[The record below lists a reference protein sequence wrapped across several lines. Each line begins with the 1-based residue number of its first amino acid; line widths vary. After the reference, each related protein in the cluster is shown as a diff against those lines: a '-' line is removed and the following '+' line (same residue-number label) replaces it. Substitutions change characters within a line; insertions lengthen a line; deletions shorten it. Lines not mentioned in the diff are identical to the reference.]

1 MVLRAD
7 GEGEGGG
14 PSFLSH
20 FAAAARVPVWG
31 LCGAQFSQLPVGGR

>member
-14 PSFLSH
+14 PLFLSH
-20 FAAAARVPVWG
+20 FAARVRVWG
-31 LCGAQFSQLPVGGR
+31 LCGAQFSQPPVGGR